1 MNAPIRV
8 LLVDDHTL
16 VRAGVRRLL
25 EAHAG
30 VQVVAE
36 ASSADEAMAALERET
51 VDVAVLDLS
60 MPGGDGL
67 SLIGRVR
74 KTHPG
79 VRAIVLTMHADG
91 AYVARA
97 IREGAKGY
105 LLKDSAAQDLTAAIE
120 TVMAGEEY
128 YGSAVQQLMAGT
140 LRDGDAPRGVEGLTE
155 REREVLRLVAQ
166 GMPTKQIAGELAI
179 SSRTVET
186 HRANIM
192 RKLDARS
199 VAVLT
204 QIAIRE
210 GLLEG

>member
-1 MNAPIRV
+1 
-8 LLVDDHTL
+8 
-16 VRAGVRRLL
+16 
-25 EAHAG
+25 
-30 VQVVAE
+30 
-36 ASSADEAMAALERET
+36 
-51 VDVAVLDLS
+51 
-60 MPGGDGL
+60 
-67 SLIGRVR
+67 VR
-74 KTHPG
+74 KTHPA

-120 TVMAGEEY
+120 AVMAGEEY

-140 LRDGDAPRGVEGLTE
+140 LRDGDAPRGIEGLTE

-179 SSRTVET
+179 SARTMET